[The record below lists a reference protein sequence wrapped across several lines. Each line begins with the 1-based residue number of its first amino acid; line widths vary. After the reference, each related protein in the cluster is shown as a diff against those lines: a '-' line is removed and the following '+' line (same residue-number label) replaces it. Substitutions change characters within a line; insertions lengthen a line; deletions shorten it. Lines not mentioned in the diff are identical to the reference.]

1 MNLGA
6 LEADVLYVLKK
17 FGKASARDVL
27 VELRKGKDMAYTT
40 VSTTLDRLYRKGL
53 LGRETAVGK
62 GGTKYLYTY
71 PENPS
76 LQKEIV
82 TKTVDKLVSAFG
94 SSVVSTIY
102 ERLNEVSNGEV
113 EELRRKIDEK
123 RRSTQ

>member
-1 MNLGA
+1 MNLGT

-17 FGKASARDVL
+17 LGKASARQVL
-27 VELRKGKDMAYTT
+27 VELRKGKEMAYTT

-62 GGTKYLYTY
+62 GGTRYLYTY

-82 TKTVDKLVSAFG
+82 AKTVDKLVNAFG

-102 ERLNEVSNGEV
+102 ERLTEVSNGEV
-113 EELRRKIDEK
+113 EELRKMIDERK
-123 RRSTQ
+123 RGAQ